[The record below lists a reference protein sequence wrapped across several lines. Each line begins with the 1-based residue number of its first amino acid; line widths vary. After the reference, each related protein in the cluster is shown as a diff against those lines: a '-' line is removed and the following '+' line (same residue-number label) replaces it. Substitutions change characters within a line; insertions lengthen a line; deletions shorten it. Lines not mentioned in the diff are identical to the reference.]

1 MKYEDKLDQKLIC
14 GIDEVGR
21 GPLAGPVVAAA
32 IVMPKEKIEGV
43 KDSKKLTK
51 KRRETLDQ
59 EIRSQVLALGFGI
72 SSPQEIDEINIKEA
86 TIKAMEE
93 ALDILRQTL
102 EPDLVLV
109 DAEKIHTDLETEAL
123 IKGDDISY
131 NIACASIVAK
141 VFRDRIMEDYA
152 KIYPGYSLETN
163 MGYGTKAHREA
174 LVERGYTPI
183 HRLSFLTKMEG
194 LVKSEDW

>member
-51 KRRETLDQ
+51 KRREVLDG
-59 EIRSQVLALGFGI
+59 EIRAKALALGFGI

-93 ALDILRQTL
+93 ALATLRKTL

-109 DAEKIHTDLETEAL
+109 DAEKIHTDLEIEAL

-141 VFRDRIMEDYA
+141 VFRDRLMEDYA
-152 KIYPGYSLETN
+152 KIYPGYSFETN

-174 LVERGYTPI
+174 LAERGYTPI